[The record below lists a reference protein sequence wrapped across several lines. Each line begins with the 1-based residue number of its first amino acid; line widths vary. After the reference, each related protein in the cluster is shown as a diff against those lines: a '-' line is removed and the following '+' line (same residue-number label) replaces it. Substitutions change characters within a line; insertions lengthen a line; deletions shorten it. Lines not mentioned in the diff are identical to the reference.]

1 VTAKKNAGISNE
13 IIEISLFRACLNFI
27 AIIFIAIFEMDF
39 LLFI

>member
-1 VTAKKNAGISNE
+1 MPLPTLRSMLK
-13 IIEISLFRACLNFI
+13 LTPFRACLNFI